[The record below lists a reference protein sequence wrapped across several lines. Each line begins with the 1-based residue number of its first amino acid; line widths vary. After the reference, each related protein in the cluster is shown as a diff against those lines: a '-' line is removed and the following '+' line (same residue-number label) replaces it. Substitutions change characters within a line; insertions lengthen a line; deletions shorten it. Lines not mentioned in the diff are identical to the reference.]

1 MFGYEDIQISLAY
14 SIAYLLIA
22 IILIAAY
29 SYYVYRYTIPPT
41 DKFKKFLLT
50 ALRTLALLVLCLILF
65 EPVLNLSSQLI
76 LEPNNLVF
84 IDNSRSIKIDDG
96 TDRSSKVKKII
107 NDFSAY
113 SSESNLT
120 FYEFGNTVR
129 SVSVDSLDKINFSD
143 GATNIQEIFN
153 SVKNSDRN
161 IASLTL
167 ITDGVITS
175 GSNPYYDAINL
186 GIPVFT
192 IGIGDTSQRKDVSL
206 KKILHNDFI
215 YAETPTTIIA
225 TISNKGF
232 AGESVTASLYENNKF
247 ISQQTINLSNAG
259 IQNVSFDYTAQ
270 ISGEKKLSI
279 QLSTLKD
286 EFTTENNK
294 QVFYVNVLSNKIKVL
309 LLASSPSADL
319 AFIKNALKR
328 DENIEVN
335 SIVQLSRDKFSD
347 KINYQTIDSAD
358 VLYLI
363 GFPSDATPEELLN
376 RVILKIKE
384 DKAPY
389 FLTLSAGV
397 SINKLSRFGNDLPF
411 TLNQNFSGYRD
422 VQPYILPE
430 QTTNPILQHT
440 DKNIFESWNNLP
452 PVLQPNVIFNPR
464 VESKTIA
471 QIKFNNN
478 IVNSPL
484 IITNNFSGKRSVSVL
499 AKDIWKWKLQVAP
512 KGLDL
517 FDSFIVNSLRWLKAG
532 EDQKLVRIKTS
543 KKIFSQGERIE
554 FTGEVFDESL
564 TPVSDA
570 GVKIIISSQKNKYET
585 DMQNVGPGLY
595 EGSILINET
604 GDFSFSAEAMTDSRI
619 LGKDNG
625 SFNIGEIDIEMVNP
639 VMNYTFL
646 NLMANDTGGEF
657 YFPDD
662 YSQLLNKLKELKINS
677 SKEKVVTSEISLW
690 SDTWMLVIAIFL
702 FSLEWFIRKRNG
714 ML

>member
-14 SIAYLLIA
+14 SITYLLAA

-29 SYYVYRYTIPPT
+29 SYYVYRYTIPPI
-41 DKFKKFLLT
+41 DKFKKILLT
-50 ALRTLALLVLCLILF
+50 TLRTLALLVLCLILF
-65 EPVLNLSSQLI
+65 ELVISLSTKLI

-96 TDRSSKVKKII
+96 TDRYSNVKKII
-107 NDFSAY
+107 NDFSAH

-129 SVSVDSLDKINFSD
+129 SISIDSLDKINFSD

-161 IASLTL
+161 ISSLTL

-192 IGIGDTSQRKDVSL
+192 IGIGDTSQKKDVSL

-232 AGESVTASLYENNKF
+232 AGKSVTASLYENSKF
-247 ISQQTINLSNAG
+247 ISQQTFNLSNAE
-259 IQNVSFDYTAQ
+259 IQNVSFEYKAQ
-270 ISGEKKLSI
+270 TSGEKKLSI
-279 QLSTLKD
+279 QISTLKD

-294 QVFYVNVLSNKIKVL
+294 QVFYINVLSNKIKVL

-319 AFIKNALKR
+319 TFIKNALKR

-335 SIVQLSRDKFSD
+335 SIVHLSKDKFSD
-347 KINYQTIDSAD
+347 KLNYRMIDSAD
-358 VLYLI
+358 VFFLI

-376 RVILKIKE
+376 RVILRIKE
-384 DKAPY
+384 NKIPY

-411 TLNQNFSGYRD
+411 TWNQNFSGYRE
-422 VQPYILPE
+422 VQPYIFPE
-430 QTTNPILQHT
+430 QTNNPILQLS

-478 IVNSPL
+478 IVNSSL
-484 IITNNFSGKRSVSVL
+484 IIINSFSSKRSVSVL
-499 AKDIWKWKLQVAP
+499 ARDIWKWKLQVAP

-532 EDQKLVRIKTS
+532 EDQQLVRIKTTR
-543 KKIFSQGERIE
+543 KIFSQGERIE
-554 FTGEVFDESL
+554 FIGEVFDESL
-564 TPVSDA
+564 NPISDA
-570 GVKIIISSQKNKYET
+570 GVKIIISSLKNKYET

-595 EGSILINET
+595 EGSIIINET
-604 GDFSFSAEAMTDSRI
+604 GDFSFSAEAMTDSRV

-625 SFNIGEIDIEMVNP
+625 SFNIGEIDIEMINP
-639 VMNYTFL
+639 VMNYAFL
-646 NLMANDTGGEF
+646 NLIADDTGGEF
-657 YFPDD
+657 YSPDD

-677 SKEKVVTSEISLW
+677 SKEKVISSEISLW
-690 SDTWMLVIAIFL
+690 SDTWLLIIAIFL